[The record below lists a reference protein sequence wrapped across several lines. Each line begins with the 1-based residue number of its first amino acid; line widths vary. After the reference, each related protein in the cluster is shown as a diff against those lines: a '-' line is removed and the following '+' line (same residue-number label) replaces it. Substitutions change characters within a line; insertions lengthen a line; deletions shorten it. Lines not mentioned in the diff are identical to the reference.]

1 MTQATNNRVRP
12 VTAEPGSRPR
22 LSREDLRDLLR
33 LRAKMN
39 ALVRLYNMQDPVNV
53 TEEDWERYRSLNSEV
68 ESMLQR
74 LSQHIDGLPS
84 L

>member
-1 MTQATNNRVRP
+1 MTQATNRRVRP
-12 VTAEPGSRPR
+12 VTVEPSSRPR
-22 LSREDLRDLLR
+22 LSREDLIELLR
-33 LRAKMN
+33 LRAQVN
-39 ALVRLYNMQDPVNV
+39 ALVQLYNMQDPVNV